1 MGLKIKTARNRK
13 YLDWVKTLP
22 SCISGRPADDPH
34 HIIGRGEGGMGTK
47 ASDYFA
53 IPLTRDEHSELHHNP
68 NDWEDRYGEQWK
80 FVAKTLETAINTGI
94 IKELV

>member
-53 IPLTRDEHSELHHNP
+53 IPLT
-68 NDWEDRYGEQWK
+68 
-80 FVAKTLETAINTGI
+80 
-94 IKELV
+94 